1 MQRGVVVWCCGAG
14 LMQFLSAIHAC
25 GFHLTQGEREQL
37 EQR

>member
-1 MQRGVVVWCCGAG
+1 
-14 LMQFLSAIHAC
+14 MQFLSAIHAC